1 MDKFSSSV
9 AKSIVWLIYFW
20 YAALA
25 MFISSATLVPTIW
38 TTQQRRKYT
47 SDGKEHSFVYLFLV
61 SCFDHVHQFR
71 HFGSHHMDT
80 HNKGEHTL
88 VMAKNIVWFVYFWY
102 AALAMFT
109 SSATWVPTTWATQQR
124 RTYTS
129 GGKEHSLVGLFL
141 VCCFSHRH
149 ANAFHV
155 RGLIESSDGAVIN
168 YCKLA
173 T

>member
-1 MDKFSSSV
+1 MLLWPCSPIPPLWF
-9 AKSIVWLIYFW
+9 
-20 YAALA
+20 
-25 MFISSATLVPTIW
+25 PPHG
-38 TTQQRRKYT
+38 Q
-47 SDGKEHSFVYLFLV
+47 
-61 SCFDHVHQFR
+61 
-71 HFGSHHMDT
+71 

-88 VMAKNIVWFVYFWY
+88 VMTKSIVWLIFFGMLLWPCSPVPPLWFPPYGQHNKGENTLVMAKSIVLFIYFWY

-109 SSATWVPTTWATQQR
+109 SSATWVPTTWTTQQR

-141 VCCFSHRH
+141 VCCFSHGH